1 MRGLSLLLC
10 AALIATSATTATGCW
25 GYNSSS
31 KNWAY
36 AGNTLLIAGGAAAIT
51 ADILTHD
58 RMECPANQP
67 PGSAYCSDFRLPFG
81 GTLVAG
87 ALLLTAGIVGI
98 VVNAT
103 RPTVK
108 SSR

>member
-1 MRGLSLLLC
+1 MRGLSVLLC
-10 AALIATSATTATGCW
+10 TALIATSATGCW

-31 KNWAY
+31 KKWAY
-36 AGNTLLIAGGAAAIT
+36 AGNTILIVGGAAAIT
-51 ADILTHD
+51 ADVLTHD

-67 PGSAYCSDFRLPFG
+67 PGSTYCSDFRLPFG
-81 GTLVAG
+81 GPLVAG
-87 ALLLTAGIVGI
+87 ALLLTAGSVGI

-108 SSR
+108 TSR